1 MNIKSNHFVLIFI
14 ILGGLI
20 SGYYIISSLVTQETD
35 RTNLIIST
43 TTSIY
48 DTGLLDVI
56 EIDFEAKYAID
67 ILFIPVGTGQAI
79 IHGQRGDSDLILV
92 HAPIREYDFLVEDY
106 GVVRK
111 IIAYNFFIIIGSKDD
126 PAGVKGRDIKDALKH
141 IVDSGRRGES
151 VWISRGDDSG
161 THTREKSL
169 WKEAGFDVASLVNE
183 SWYLE
188 AGAGMLSTLRLA
200 NEKGAYTLSDTST
213 FQKFSK
219 GTQIEL
225 EILVDQTKELINVY
239 SAIAVNPD
247 LIEWVNFEGAIQ
259 FIEYLISKETQ
270 DLIANFEVGI
280 FQNNLFSPAVE
291 LLKSSSGE
299 IESQWIRDIAFLD
312 GSECPPQYR
321 AEQNQLYD

>member
-1 MNIKSNHFVLIFI
+1 MNIKSNHFLLIFI

-20 SGYYIISSLVTQETD
+20 GGYYIISSLVTQETD

-79 IHGQRGDSDLILV
+79 VHGQRGDSDLILV

-106 GVVRK
+106 GVARK
-111 IIAYNFFIIIGSKDD
+111 IIAYNFFIIIGSPDD
-126 PAGVKGRDIKDALKH
+126 PAGVKDGDIIDAMKN
-141 IVDSGRRGES
+141 IADSGRRGES

-169 WKEAGFDVASLVNE
+169 WKEAGFEVTSLVNE
-183 SWYLE
+183 PWYLE
-188 AGAGMLSTLRLA
+188 AGSGMLSTLRLA
-200 NEKGAYTLSDTST
+200 NEKGAYTLSDTGT
-213 FQKFSK
+213 FLKFNA
-219 GTQIEL
+219 GTPIEL

-259 FIEYLISKETQ
+259 FMEYLISEDTQ
-270 DLIANFEVGI
+270 DLIANFGGDI
-280 FQNNLFSPAVE
+280 FEKALFSPAVDM
-291 LLKSSSGE
+291 LKSSSDE
-299 IESQWIRDIAFLD
+299 NETQWIMDIAFLN
-312 GSECPPQYR
+312 GFECPPQYR
-321 AEQNQLYD
+321 AGQDQLYD